1 MRLKIDKFQKLIR
14 ANKEISLVVF
24 AVFLFLVFL
33 LIFLRILGRE
43 MAVPGPIN
51 SPTQKVEIDF
61 DVLQDPIFK
70 ELENLEDI
78 ELPQEIGRENP
89 FVPY

>member
-1 MRLKIDKFQKLIR
+1 MNLKIDKFQKLIR

-24 AVFLFLVFL
+24 AVFLFLIFL
-33 LIFLRILGRE
+33 LIFLNILGRE
-43 MAVPGPIN
+43 ISVPAPIN

-61 DVLQDPIFK
+61 DVFQNPIFK

-89 FVPY
+89 FAPY